1 MHLVEYIFPLA
12 FDLDTGIFSESC
24 NLLDHGC
31 IVDCHLGSIDNHHHV
46 EESLDD
52 GLRNVKNINLM
63 VSHISA
69 DLSNDA
75 DGVFADYSDDCSVHI
90 FFFHIS
96 AKIVINL
103 VKNDYF

>member
-1 MHLVEYIFPLA
+1 MV
-12 FDLDTGIFSESC
+12 
-24 NLLDHGC
+24 
-31 IVDCHLGSIDNHHHV
+31 CHVG
-46 EESLDD
+46 
-52 GLRNVKNINLM
+52 
-63 VSHISA
+63 A